1 MIDLKNKPTLVGE
14 KVILRPF
21 LDEDF
26 SYLEE
31 CLKDPEVI
39 KLTGSSSE
47 YDREVT
53 MNWYETR
60 NVQTDRLDLA
70 IVDQSKTILVGE
82 VVVNLYDEKN
92 QSMNFRILIGP
103 RGRNRGLGTEATQ
116 LIVDYI
122 FKNTNLNQ
130 LTLSVFDFNP
140 RAKNVYEK
148 VGFVK
153 DSVDKNELEYEG
165 QWIDS
170 INMNLSRDNWME
182 RPSSII
188 GTPFTIGN
196 DEPYHK

>member
-1 MIDLKNKPTLVGE
+1 MIDLKVKPTIVGE

-21 LDEDF
+21 IDEDF
-26 SYLEE
+26 LYLEE

-60 NVQTDRLDLA
+60 NVQADRLDLA
-70 IVDQSKTILVGE
+70 IVDQSQNILVGE
-82 VVVNLYDEKN
+82 VVVNLYDEEN

-122 FKNTNLNQ
+122 FNNTKLNQ

-140 RAKNVYEK
+140 RAKNVYGK
-148 VGFVK
+148 VGFVIE
-153 DSVDKNELEYEG
+153 SVDKNELEFEG

-170 INMNLSRDNWME
+170 INMKLSRDNWIE
-182 RPSSII
+182 S
-188 GTPFTIGN
+188 
-196 DEPYHK
+196 HA